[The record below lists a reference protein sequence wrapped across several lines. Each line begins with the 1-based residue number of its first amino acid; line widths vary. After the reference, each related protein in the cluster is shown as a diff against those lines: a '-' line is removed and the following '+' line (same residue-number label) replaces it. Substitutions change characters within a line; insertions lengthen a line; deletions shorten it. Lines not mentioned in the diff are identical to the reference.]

1 MEPTEI
7 LANALARASASL
19 NKPLVNDVR
28 IADRIKSV
36 ALEKSNRSGIR
47 VLLACALAKAEDP
60 GRDIRRPYDSI
71 GDAPSATNKYSGRT
85 IDTKYITPFRNT
97 LSLPFISTTAF
108 LTPAWRTKNITLAKN
123 VDLKGEPAKM
133 YADTLQIFDD
143 IEQKRVQAED
153 VLAEAIR
160 LLLIMR
166 NERDEELK
174 KALATLKKA
183 DGEQVALSAET
194 IVTLVEQHIASP
206 KASRLPVLV
215 IAAAYSSASKYLQ
228 EQVLPLQAHNAADVQ
243 TGAWGDVEITLLD
256 DDDVITAYEMKDK
269 RVTKDDIDEIS
280 ERIAEKSQEGIE
292 LNNFIVITTWPIDK
306 PVQEYAATMYEK
318 TGGIE
323 IAVLDCISFLR
334 YFLHLFHRLRM
345 RFLDE
350 YQKLVLAEEDNTVRP
365 ELKLSLLALRKA
377 AESGQPGT

>member
-1 MEPTEI
+1 
-7 LANALARASASL
+7 
-19 NKPLVNDVR
+19 
-28 IADRIKSV
+28 
-36 ALEKSNRSGIR
+36 
-47 VLLACALAKAEDP
+47 
-60 GRDIRRPYDSI
+60 
-71 GDAPSATNKYSGRT
+71 
-85 IDTKYITPFRNT
+85 
-97 LSLPFISTTAF
+97 
-108 LTPAWRTKNITLAKN
+108 